1 MFRRRFFIV
10 EECAS
15 DDVSVFKSNHAIV
28 NTHTHSLSLSLS
40 VTERA
45 CVFSRFC
52 ALFPILIN

>member
-15 DDVSVFKSNHAIV
+15 DDVSVFKSNHVIV
-28 NTHTHSLSLSLS
+28 NTHSLSLS
-40 VTERA
+40 VTEHAR
-45 CVFSRFC
+45 VFSRFC

>member
-15 DDVSVFKSNHAIV
+15 DDVSVFKSNHVIV
-28 NTHTHSLSLSLS
+28 NTLSLSLSLS
-40 VTERA
+40 VTEHAR
-45 CVFSRFC
+45 VFSRFC